1 MELSFAVSGAR
12 VEPHAAA
19 PTLMLALR
27 ISEAGGGAVDG
38 AALRCQL
45 RLEPQRRR
53 YDAAEEASLAELFG
67 APARWSKTVRPLQW
81 IETAL
86 MVPPFVGATEIELP
100 IACSYDLE
108 VSAAK
113 YFHALAGGE
122 VVVRLLF
129 RGTVFARGGDGA
141 LQLTQLSWDREALW
155 RMPVRL
161 WREAI
166 DAHFPGGGWLRL
178 RRDTLDA
185 LMRWK
190 AERALPSWDGVVET
204 LLTEARGR

>member
-1 MELSFAVSGAR
+1 MQLTFAVSGAR

-27 ISEAGGGAVDG
+27 VAEVDGGAVDG

-53 YDAAEEASLAELFG
+53 YDAGEEASLAELFG
-67 APARWSKTVRPLQW
+67 APSRWSKTVRPLQW

-86 MVPPFVGATEIELP
+86 LVPAFVGATEIEVP

-113 YFHALAGGE
+113 YFHALVEGE

-129 RGTVFARGGDGA
+129 RGTVFARGDGGA

-155 RMPVRL
+155 RLPVRL